1 MGFTLTTPALVF
13 STISLLMLAYTNR
26 FSAIASL
33 IRSLHDEIEKKGKDN
48 IVISSQIKSLK
59 RRVKL
64 IRNMQFLAI
73 LALFFCVFSMFLLF
87 FEKSLAGEIVFAVA
101 LVLLMISLIISAIEI
116 NMSVHALNIQLGE
129 RDISE

>member
-33 IRSLHDEIEKKGKDN
+33 IRSLHDEIEEKGKDN

-59 RRVKL
+59 CRVKL

-73 LALFFCVFSMFLLF
+73 IALFFCVFSMFLLF

-129 RDISE
+129 KDIS

>member
-33 IRSLHDEIEKKGKDN
+33 IRSLHDEIEEKGKDN

-73 LALFFCVFSMFLLF
+73 IALFFCVFSMFLLF

-129 RDISE
+129 KDIS